1 MFGSTI
7 LEVALGLILVY
18 LLLGLVCTAVGEFIA
33 AALKLRA
40 KDLERGIRT
49 LLQDPEVLRR
59 FHNHPMI
66 RTLRVNGSKPSYIPS
81 RSFALALMDI
91 AAPVGASN
99 PNRLQDIRRTVMSL
113 PDDGSSGDIKKAF
126 LIMIDEARGNID
138 AVRDNVEGW
147 FDSSMDRVSGSYK
160 RRMQWIVLGLAF
172 AVTVALNVDTV
183 TIANRLSRDAA
194 LRNSLV
200 AQAQVFAQQP
210 TRPDN
215 TRPPEERLRETI
227 ATVQGLGLPIG
238 WSGDARLPVEQIPT
252 RLLGWIVTAFAV
264 SLGAPFWFDTLN
276 KFMVIRSTIKPHEK
290 SREQPSK
297 DRPAP
302 DVKSTGEDEAHSSE
316 SQSKD

>member
-7 LEVALGLILVY
+7 LEVALALILVY
-18 LLLGLVCTAVGEFIA
+18 LLLSLVCTAVGEFIA
-33 AALKLRA
+33 AALRLRA
-40 KDLERGIRT
+40 KDLEKGIRT

-59 FHNHPMI
+59 FHAHPMI
-66 RTLRVNGSKPSYIPS
+66 RTLRVNGTMPSYIPS

-99 PNRLQDIRRTVMSL
+99 PNRLQDIRQTVMSL
-113 PDDGSSGDIKKAF
+113 PDGGPAGDIKKAF

-172 AVTVALNVDTV
+172 TVTVALNVDTV
-183 TIANRLSRDAA
+183 SIANRLSRDAA
-194 LRNSLV
+194 LRSSLV

-210 TRPDN
+210 RLDN
-215 TRPPEERLRETI
+215 TIPPEERLRETI

-238 WSGDARLPVEQIPT
+238 WSGDARLSVEQIPM
-252 RLLGWIVTAFAV
+252 RLLGWVVTAFAV

-276 KFMVIRSTIKPHEK
+276 KFIVVRSTIKPHEK

-302 DVKSTGEDEAHSSE
+302 DVKSKGEDEARSLE
-316 SQSKD
+316 SPSKD